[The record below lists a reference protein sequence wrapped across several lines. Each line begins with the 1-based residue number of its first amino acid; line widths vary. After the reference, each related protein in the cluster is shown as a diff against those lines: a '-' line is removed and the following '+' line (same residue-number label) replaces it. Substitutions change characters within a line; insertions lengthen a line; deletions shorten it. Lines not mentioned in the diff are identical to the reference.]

1 MGILDKVFDDDYRK
15 KEDKDKDKD
24 NKKPDFSDVRTGG
37 LSKKADFSD
46 VHGDSSSTA
55 PAKSPFGTSKGSYT
69 VKAGDSLSK
78 IAKREYGDGAK
89 WKQIY
94 EANRHI
100 IKDPDLIYP
109 GQELTIPSDG

>member
-15 KEDKDKDKD
+15 KEDKDKEKD
-24 NKKPDFSDVRTGG
+24 SKKPDFSDVRTGG
-37 LSKKADFSD
+37 LKEKADFSD
-46 VHGDSSSTA
+46 VRGESSSTA
-55 PAKSPFGTSKGSYT
+55 PAKGPFGSPKGSYT

-94 EANRHI
+94 EANKHI

>member
-15 KEDKDKDKD
+15 KEDKDKDA
-24 NKKPDFSDVRTGG
+24 KPDFSDVRTGG

-55 PAKSPFGTSKGSYT
+55 PAKTLSGSTKGSYT
-69 VKAGDSLSK
+69 VKEGDRLSA
-78 IAKREYGDGAK
+78 IAKREYGDAAK

-94 EANRHI
+94 EANKHI

>member
-15 KEDKDKDKD
+15 KEDKDKDTT
-24 NKKPDFSDVRTGG
+24 KPDFSDVRTGG

-55 PAKSPFGTSKGSYT
+55 PAKTPFGSPKGSYT

-78 IAKREYGDGAK
+78 IARHEYGDGAK

-94 EANRHI
+94 EANKNI

-109 GQELTIPSDG
+109 GQELTIPSDT